1 MARMV
6 DCGAGPRR
14 ELAEARRREKARS
27 KRLWML
33 FLFLL
38 SVGAASAAASALTHM
53 RLFRVILIAA
63 CAALAFF
70 PLCISGSGSSRISV
84 LSAGAAGEEDAA
96 ALLSNLPDEYTVF
109 RNAVAARWEIDF
121 IVVGPTGVFAIEVKA
136 YSGTLLGDYSE
147 QQWLKR
153 KRSHM
158 GKVYEKYVSNPLLQ
172 ARRGAAA
179 LSRELLRRG
188 ERIYVNGAVYLAGG
202 ECTAE
207 ITGDPP
213 CERLFSHYD
222 ELLDFIT
229 ENPRGISPRAE
240 KNICGIIRDI
250 AGL

>member
-1 MARMV
+1 MDAVFVPSFGRGCLRGGIGAHTYAAFSRDTYRGV
-6 DCGAGPRR
+6 RGACLFSAFYLRQRQQPHIRAFRRSRGRGGCG
-14 ELAEARRREKARS
+14 
-27 KRLWML
+27 
-33 FLFLL
+33 
-38 SVGAASAAASALTHM
+38 GADFEPA
-53 RLFRVILIAA
+53 
-63 CAALAFF
+63 
-70 PLCISGSGSSRISV
+70 
-84 LSAGAAGEEDAA
+84 
-96 ALLSNLPDEYTVF
+96 DEYTVF
-109 RNAVAARWEIDF
+109 RNAVAAGLEIDF
-121 IVVGPTGVFAIEVKA
+121 IIVGPTGVFAIEVKA

-158 GKVYEKYVSNPLLQ
+158 GNVYEKDVPNPLLQ

-229 ENPRGISPRAE
+229 ENPHGISPRAE

>member
-38 SVGAASAAASALTHM
+38 SVGVAS
-53 RLFRVILIAA
+53 
-63 CAALAFF
+63 
-70 PLCISGSGSSRISV
+70 
-84 LSAGAAGEEDAA
+84 AA
-96 ALLSNLPDEYTVF
+96 ALLSNLPDGYTVF
-109 RNAVAARWEIDF
+109 RNAVAAGLEIDF
-121 IVVGPTGVFAIEVKA
+121 IIVGPTGIFAIEVKA

-158 GKVYEKYVSNPLLQ
+158 GNVYEKDVSNPLLQ

-202 ECTAE
+202 ECAAE

>member
-6 DCGAGPRR
+6 DCKAGPRR

-27 KRLWML
+27 KNLMRL

-38 SVGAASAAASALTHM
+38 SVGVASAAAAAITHI

-70 PLCISGSGSSRISV
+70 PLLISGSGSSRISV
-84 LSAGAAGEEDAA
+84 LSAGAAGEEDTA

-109 RNAVAARWEIDF
+109 RNAVVAGLEIDF
-121 IVVGPTGVFAIEVKA
+121 IVSGPTGVFVIEVKA

-153 KRSHM
+153 KRS
-158 GKVYEKYVSNPLLQ
+158 GAGNIYEKYVANPLQQ

-179 LSRELLRRG
+179 LSRELSRRG

-207 ITGDPP
+207 ITGEPP
-213 CERLFSHYD
+213 REGLFSHYD

-240 KNICGIIRDI
+240 KNICGIIHDI

>member
-70 PLCISGSGSSRISV
+70 PLFISGSSSRISV

-96 ALLSNLPDEYTVF
+96 ALISNLPDEYTVF
-109 RNAVAARWEIDF
+109 RNAVAAGVEIDF
-121 IVVGPTGVFAIEVKA
+121 IIVGPTGVFAIEVKA

-158 GKVYEKYVSNPLLQ
+158 GNVYEKDVPNPLLQ

-229 ENPRGISPRAE
+229 ENPHGISPRAE

-250 AGL
+250 AVL

>member
-1 MARMV
+1 MDAVFVPSFGRG
-6 DCGAGPRR
+6 CLRGGIGAHTYAAFSCDTYRGVR
-14 ELAEARRREKARS
+14 
-27 KRLWML
+27 
-33 FLFLL
+33 
-38 SVGAASAAASALTHM
+38 GACL
-53 RLFRVILIAA
+53 
-63 CAALAFF
+63 F

-96 ALLSNLPDEYTVF
+96 ALISNLPDEYTVF
-109 RNAVAARWEIDF
+109 RNAVAAGVEIDF
-121 IVVGPTGVFAIEVKA
+121 IVVGPTGVFVIEVKA

-153 KRSHM
+153 KRSPM
-158 GKVYEKYVSNPLLQ
+158 GNVYEKDVSNPLLQ

-229 ENPRGISPRAE
+229 ENPHGISPRAE

>member
-63 CAALAFF
+63 CAALTFF

-109 RNAVAARWEIDF
+109 RNAVAAGLEIDF

-158 GKVYEKYVSNPLLQ
+158 GNVYEKDVPNPLLQ

-229 ENPRGISPRAE
+229 ENPHGISPRAE
-240 KNICGIIRDI
+240 KNICGIIRDS